1 MVMSRAVAATLTVLL
16 HLLIVAALLRVTA
29 PVLEPPA
36 PPPAFETSADSLRDA
51 GERIIGVEI
60 VPTLTTSG
68 LVCPGSSYVGVGVT
82 ADPRTDRII
91 LVGENTPA
99 ARAGLRHDDIVLNPS
114 VWREPRDE
122 GVLLLV
128 LVLRDS
134 MKLVMPVRVG
144 KICIE

>member
-1 MVMSRAVAATLTVLL
+1 MVMARAVAATLTVLL
-16 HLLIVAALLRVTA
+16 HLLIVAALLRVTTRA
-29 PVLEPPA
+29 FEP
-36 PPPAFETSADSLRDA
+36 PPPAAAFEMSADSLRDA
-51 GERIIGVEI
+51 GERIVGVEI
-60 VPTLTTSG
+60 RPTVTTSG

-99 ARAGLRHDDIVLNPS
+99 ARAGLRHDDIVLNPT
-114 VWREPRDE
+114 VWGEPRAE
-122 GVLLLV
+122 GVLLFV

-134 MKLVMPVRVG
+134 MKLVVPVRVG

>member
-1 MVMSRAVAATLTVLL
+1 MVMPRAVAATLTVLL
-16 HLLIVAALLRVTA
+16 HLLIVAALLRVTTPA
-29 PVLEPPA
+29 FEPPA
-36 PPPAFETSADSLRDA
+36 PPAFETSADSLRDA
-51 GERIIGVEI
+51 GERIVGVEI
-60 VPTLTTSG
+60 RPTLTTSG
-68 LVCPGSSYVGVGVT
+68 LMCPGSSYVGVGVT

-114 VWREPRDE
+114 VWSEPREE

-134 MKLVMPVRVG
+134 MKLVVPVRVG

>member
-1 MVMSRAVAATLTVLL
+1 MVMPRAVAATLTVLL
-16 HLLIVAALLRVTA
+16 HLLIVSALLRVTTPA
-29 PVLEPPA
+29 LEPPA
-36 PPPAFETSADSLRDA
+36 PPPTFETSADSLRDA
-51 GERIIGVEI
+51 GERIVGVEI

-68 LVCPGSSYVGVGVT
+68 LVCPGSSYVGVGIT

>member
-1 MVMSRAVAATLTVLL
+1 MAMSRAVAATLTVLL
-16 HLLIVAALLRVTA
+16 HLLIVAALLRLTTPA
-29 PVLEPPA
+29 FEPPA
-36 PPPAFETSADSLRDA
+36 PPPAFELGADRLRDA
-51 GERIIGVEI
+51 GERIVGVEI
-60 VPTLTTSG
+60 RPTLTTSG

-99 ARAGLRHDDIVLNPS
+99 ARAGLRHDDIVLNPT
-114 VWREPRDE
+114 VWGEPRAE

-128 LVLRDS
+128 MVLRDS
-134 MKLVMPVRVG
+134 MKLVVPVRVG